1 MSDNIKLPAL
11 LRRPE
16 GNMPEPK
23 GVNPSQSPAPDTSI
37 PGLLTGVQNL
47 LSGTNKLVKTFE
59 LSSRKLDSIKKE
71 IAGARKD
78 ITQNSKDI
86 NNLGNDLFVPNPVK
100 VQKAATTKNKIDVV
114 KMLDSSIKDEN
125 ASEENTNKVKSEK
138 SSNIEIK
145 GKPTIVIQTA
155 LLKIEKEAKQDKTD
169 EEKQL
174 PTSLVGLL
182 GASIDKMVDDLF
194 DSMTGEDKKRS
205 EELKKLNQKDTTSPS
220 DDIEVVLGKASEKQ
234 TTLLTSMIEESALMK
249 KISEQSLASLQKIEE
264 QYSDSQLDRQ
274 YTRMAKVM
282 RDILPG
288 SSESDPIYVSG
299 DFGGMGG
306 MRIPGLG
313 DIPGGA
319 PDGPD
324 RKKPGGKPGG
334 TKTPSPSRGRLK
346 LGLGTLAAAVG
357 LDALAEYL
365 GGQETTE
372 GRVTDAVSTGVA
384 VGGTVGMINPVA
396 GVVAGVGAAGYQ
408 AAKNYGDAEN
418 KKLLED
424 PGPAGEAARKL
435 KKEQDAALASGDLR
449 QQARVFNPQ
458 IRKEPE
464 DTSYYTLEMLRAKR
478 AKEAQEERDL
488 LKRREIS
495 NSRAYLGDAMG
506 GLEQELGQLK
516 DNTNGQKPAQ
526 APVNVSTVNNVSN
539 NQQDVL
545 LPKAT
550 PRNQNPSVAR
560 YQSSYGAIR

>member
-1 MSDNIKLPAL
+1 MSDNIKLPLL

-16 GNMPEPK
+16 GNIPESK
-23 GVNPSQSPAPDTSI
+23 GVNPSASSDTSV
-37 PGLLTGVQNL
+37 PGLLTGIQNL

-71 IAGARKD
+71 IVGARKD
-78 ITQNSKDI
+78 IAQNSKDI

-100 VQKAATTKNKIDVV
+100 VQKATTTKNKIDVV
-114 KMLDSSIKDEN
+114 KMLDASIKDEN
-125 ASEENTNKVKSEK
+125 SAKENTDKVKTETA
-138 SSNIEIK
+138 SNIEIK

-155 LLKIEKEAKQDKTD
+155 LLKIEKEAKRDKTD
-169 EEKQL
+169 EEKEL
-174 PTSLVGLL
+174 PKSLIGLL
-182 GASIDKMVDDLF
+182 GASIDKMVDNLF
-194 DSMTGEDKKRS
+194 DSMTSEDKKRS
-205 EELKKLNQKDTTSPS
+205 EELKKLNTNNNTSAEDS
-220 DDIEVVLGKASEKQ
+220 IEVVLGKANENQ
-234 TTLLTSMIEESALMK
+234 NNLLTSIFDESILAK

-288 SSESDPIYVSG
+288 SSESDPVYVSG
-299 DFGGMGG
+299 DFGGMG
-306 MRIPGLG
+306 IPGLE
-313 DIPGGA
+313 DIFGG

-324 RKKPGGKPGG
+324 KKKPGGNKIPRVG
-334 TKTPSPSRGRLK
+334 RGMK
-346 LGLGTLAAAVG
+346 LGLGGIAAGLG
-357 LDALAEYL
+357 LDALGEYL

-372 GRVTDAVSTGVA
+372 GRLTDAASTGLAVA
-384 VGGTVGMINPVA
+384 GTVGLVASAPVAITA
-396 GVVAGVGAAGYQ
+396 GVVGAGYQ

-424 PGPAGEAARKL
+424 TGPKGEAAREL
-435 KKEQDAALASGDLR
+435 KKAQDDAIASGNLQ

-458 IRKEPE
+458 IRKAPV
-464 DTSYYTLEMLRAKR
+464 DTSYDTLEMLRAKR
-478 AKEAQEERDL
+478 AKEAQDERDL
-488 LKRREIS
+488 LKRKEIS
-495 NSRAYLGDAMG
+495 NNQAYIGDAMG

-526 APVNVSTVNNVSN
+526 GPVNVSTVNNVSN
-539 NQQDVL
+539 NQEVI

-560 YQSSYGAIR
+560 YQGSYGAIR